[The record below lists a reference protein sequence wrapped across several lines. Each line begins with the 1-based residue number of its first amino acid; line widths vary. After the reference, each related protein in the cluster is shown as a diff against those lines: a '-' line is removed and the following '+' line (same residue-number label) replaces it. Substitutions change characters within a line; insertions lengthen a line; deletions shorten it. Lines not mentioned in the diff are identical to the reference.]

1 MEKQIRGHIFRCP
14 ICGQRFKHRAQHAG
28 KIIRCRLCHERT
40 GSAVECRWRLQRNE
54 KHEVERSPQV
64 SCRQA
69 VIFPDYGNLPRPAVL
84 LLEHRD
90 EVFARLATDLAE
102 AGVTVVRAAT
112 AWSALRACSRRRFD
126 LVIANADPPVYGGW
140 QLAEDLPKR
149 RPTACLWLYECHK
162 TAIDVSRAKACGVAE
177 LIAYSGDLLSLSEL
191 LLDCLA
197 GKPPSPTKT
206 RCAPW
211 RHRNLAAAA

>member
-1 MEKQIRGHIFRCP
+1 METQIRDHIFRCP
-14 ICGQRFKHRAQHAG
+14 ICGQRFKHRNQHTAN
-28 KIIRCRLCHERT
+28 IVRCRRCHRRF
-40 GSAVECRWRLQRNE
+40 GFAGNRRSHLQRNE
-54 KHEVERSPQV
+54 KHEVEQSPQAP
-64 SCRQA
+64 CRQA
-69 VIFPDYGNLPRPAVL
+69 VIFPDHGNLPRPAVL

-102 AGVTVVRAAT
+102 AGVTVIRVAT
-112 AWSALRACSRRRFD
+112 ARAALRACSRRGFD

-140 QLAEDLPKR
+140 QLAEGLPKC

-162 TAIDVSRAKACGVAE
+162 TAIDVSRANAYGVAE

-197 GKPPSPTKT
+197 GKPPRPTKT

-211 RHRNLAAAA
+211 RQRSLAAAA